1 MNNNEEKM
9 MRLQKYLSSAG
20 VCSRRESEKYITDGR
35 VTVNGKVAILGDKVY
50 PSDKVVFD
58 GKELFLYNKKY
69 IILNKPENVICS
81 RKDERGRK
89 TVFDLLKGDDKND
102 TSLFHIGRL
111 DYNSCGM
118 ILLTNDGDFANN
130 IIHPSKSV
138 VKGYMVTSSAS
149 FEVAKNIASSFTRG
163 ITVDGIFYKAK
174 MCQIQQNKKQMLIE
188 LKEGKKREIREVYK
202 HFACEIMK
210 LERIFIG
217 KLRLADLNIKQ
228 GEYVSMTYDEIYN
241 AIYNNGV
248 EKCKLQ

>member
-1 MNNNEEKM
+1 MSDNEEKI

-20 VCSRRESEKYITDGR
+20 VCSRRESEKYIEEGR
-35 VTVNGKVAILGDKVY
+35 VSINGRIAVLGDKVSL
-50 PSDKVVFD
+50 SDEVILD
-58 GKELFLYNKKY
+58 GKQLSLCNKKY

-81 RKDERGRK
+81 RKDERGRR
-89 TVFDLLKGDDKND
+89 TVFDLLTGEDKND

-111 DYNSCGM
+111 DYNSCGLIM
-118 ILLTNDGDFANN
+118 LTNDGDFANN

-174 MCQIQQNKKQMLIE
+174 MCKIQHDRKQMLIE

-202 HFACEIMK
+202 HFACEITK

-217 KLRLADLNIKQ
+217 KLKLADLGILS

-241 AIYNNGV
+241 AVYNDGV
-248 EKCKLQ
+248 KKCK